1 MTHLE
6 TYPFVARDQR
16 TLLHRVLGALALLA
30 TLAYAGL
37 AGALAVSTYA
47 EGASAAPGEDTS
59 LYGLG
64 YLVAGFAGGA
74 ALVCA
79 LVGVVGW
86 KVARR
91 SPDLGAVVLL
101 GAVLLGFFPVGSF
114 VI

>member
-1 MTHLE
+1 MTHLQ
-6 TYPFVARDQR
+6 TYPFVAHDRR
-16 TLLHRVLGALALLA
+16 TTLHRALGVLALLA

-47 EGASAAPGEDTS
+47 EGAAAAPDQDTS

-64 YLVAGFAGGA
+64 YLVAGLAGGA
-74 ALVCA
+74 ALMCA

-86 KVARR
+86 NVARR

-101 GAVLLGFFPVGSF
+101 GAVLLGFFPAGSF
-114 VI
+114 LL